1 MKNTSQEMFGIV
13 DKDNKFI
20 GINGEKE
27 FFWEA
32 YNTTSD
38 SVFFLYTEKYAND
51 ALKER
56 KTQFVLEDLRV
67 VKVKLSAEFN

>member
-1 MKNTSQEMFGIV
+1 MKNTSQEMFGII
-13 DKDNKFI
+13 DKDNKFV

-32 YNTTSD
+32 YNTTSQRI
-38 SVFFLYTEKYAND
+38 FFLYSEKYANVC
-51 ALKER
+51 LNQR
-56 KTQFVLEDLRV
+56 KTQFELQDLKV